1 MTDTTFPRGLEG
13 SCYTDPDV
21 FAQELEHIFAKTW
34 QMVGHQSQVGQP
46 GQILTARIGDEGVI
60 VANDN
65 GTVKAF
71 YNVCQ
76 HRGHELIPT
85 DASGTEPVGSL
96 TTATTGALSSGAAL
110 TSITCPYHAWSY
122 DLGGNLLHARGEK
135 VGEICVP
142 QVRVESMA
150 GFLFVNLDP
159 DAPSLADTI
168 PGVEDQLLAIAPDAS
183 ERVFSYR
190 RTHEVAA
197 NWKIAVENYNECYH
211 CPNVHKAFSAGVV
224 TPASYR
230 IHPYGN
236 TIHHTAEA
244 PAPDKVAYQ
253 RADAADAND
262 YGSFFTWPVSSIQC
276 YPGRVLN
283 TFRWVPLDVDR
294 TLLVRE
300 WWFANATPT
309 AEQMDIIE
317 LDWDTTV
324 SEDFELMDSV
334 QRGVSSRG
342 YRPGPLINDPSGVAT
357 VHSENSVPHLHSL
370 WREALALPAP
380 VDG

>member
-1 MTDTTFPRGLEG
+1 MTVTSESNTVFPRGLEG
-13 SCYTDPDV
+13 SSYTDPAV
-21 FAQELEHIFAKTW
+21 YAHELEHIFAKTW
-34 QMVGHQSQVGQP
+34 QMVGHQSQVAEP
-46 GQILTARIGDEGVI
+46 GQILTAKVGSEGVI

-65 GTVKAF
+65 GTVNGF

-85 DASGTEPVGSL
+85 DSSGSEPLEAL
-96 TTATTGALSSGAAL
+96 TTSGLAG
-110 TSITCPYHAWSY
+110 TSHSSITCPYHAWSY
-122 DLGGNLLHARGEK
+122 NLGGNLIHARGEK
-135 VGEICVP
+135 VGDICVP
-142 QVRVESMA
+142 PVRVETMA

-168 PGVEDQLLAIAPDAS
+168 PGVEDKLLAIAPDAS

-190 RTHEVAA
+190 RTHEINA

-244 PAPDKVAYQ
+244 PSADKVAYE
-253 RADAADAND
+253 RSGAEDAND

-283 TFRWVPLDVDR
+283 TFRWVPLSVDR
-294 TLLVRE
+294 TLLLRE
-300 WWFANATPT
+300 WWFANSEPT
-309 AEQMDIIE
+309 AEQMEIIE

-342 YRPGPLINDPSGVAT
+342 YRPGPIINDPSGVAT
-357 VHSENSVPHLHSL
+357 VHSENSVSHLHGL
-370 WREALALPAP
+370 WREAMA
-380 VDG
+380 GNTSGG